1 MVYPKVMLTDGRIGK
16 PICFDPEIRKLAI
29 FLGLSKVYFLHTF
42 YVLLKVLANTSSHTD
57 ELPVLLLLKYCPVP
71 II

>member
-29 FLGLSKVYFLHTF
+29 FLGLSKVYFF
-42 YVLLKVLANTSSHTD
+42 LLK
-57 ELPVLLLLKYCPVP
+57 LKENLIEEEKQFMFDTQTNPS
-71 II
+71 